1 MSSPNMNSEYEE
13 IFADKPKDW
22 PANNREQT
30 LDLISEWV
38 GKFRENPTHRTREIL
53 LSLINEHD
61 LNQHSELGVHR
72 VTEYEVGIIYSLYV
86 EATFY
91 QINSLKTYLYS
102 IISDPLTK

>member
-38 GKFRENPTHRTREIL
+38 GKFRENPTHRTREIAGSNSDGVQLKCITCLVL
-53 LSLINEHD
+53 LTLAYCY
-61 LNQHSELGVHR
+61 EL
-72 VTEYEVGIIYSLYV
+72 TI
-86 EATFY
+86 
-91 QINSLKTYLYS
+91 LKVACF
-102 IISDPLTK
+102 DKW